1 MDGEDAA
8 PPAVASTSSPRITP
22 DMLGAWQ
29 GKVVRLCGKVRAIH
43 LPSLRVCSG
52 SVPASAC
59 SPSAAGASGRAQ
71 ISDVSG
77 GTAMVES
84 TGGAKVNVVDTQLD
98 DAAVPYVEVSRR
110 RR

>member
-29 GKVVRLCGKVRAIH
+29 GKVVRLCGKVNAPH
-43 LPSLRVCSG
+43 CSIAP
-52 SVPASAC
+52 VAFAPAPAD
-59 SPSAAGASGRAQ
+59 SAAGGPGRAQ